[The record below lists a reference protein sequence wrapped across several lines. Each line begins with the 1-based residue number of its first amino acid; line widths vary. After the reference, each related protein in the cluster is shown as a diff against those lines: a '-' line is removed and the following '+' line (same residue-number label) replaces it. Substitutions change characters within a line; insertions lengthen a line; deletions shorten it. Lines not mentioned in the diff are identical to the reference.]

1 MSSFVKD
8 PDATLD
14 YSIDWTN
21 WLEGDQITD
30 SQWTVPV
37 GLTEPRSPVNDGSI
51 VTVWL
56 AGGTVGEVYSVLN
69 RVTTVAGRIDDRTL
83 TFTIQEK

>member
-21 WLEGDQITD
+21 WLEGDTIST
-30 SQWTVPV
+30 STWTVPV
-37 GLTEPRSPVNDGSI
+37 GLTEPRPDVNDGS
-51 VTVWL
+51 VTTVWL

-69 RVTTVAGRIDDRTL
+69 RISTVAGRTDDRTL
-83 TFTIQEK
+83 TFTIEEK